1 MDFNDFLAMVVEEL
15 RDVSLLLSIKL
26 ILMYIFDINLF

>member
-15 RDVSLLLSIKL
+15 RNVFLLLSIKL
-26 ILMYIFDINLF
+26 ILMYIFNIN